1 MTLKR
6 KCFDFS
12 AVIMNPLCLSLTWQ
26 VNICVEPMAEALFSF
41 APIKD
46 QQMSFEHSL
55 NLFAAYR
62 SNNATQ
68 AVYISEH
75 LYVCLM
81 DCDCCVHVM
90 NESCCSSFEMSDSC
104 LFLSYNGVCDD
115 VTQDPT
121 VVGWVETKPGR

>member
-68 AVYISEH
+68 AVYISEQS
-75 LYVCLM
+75 L
-81 DCDCCVHVM
+81 CVSHGLRLLC
-90 NESCCSSFEMSDSC
+90 SCYE
-104 LFLSYNGVCDD
+104 
-115 VTQDPT
+115 
-121 VVGWVETKPGR
+121 